1 MRTELK
7 DRIEK
12 ALKTLRQADN
22 QAAAV
27 AWMANAYKLLEE
39 CLTESMQ
46 ARQFFFVPDRPQ
58 LEIVQS
64 IPKTL
69 SKKQIAAEARYAHAR
84 AEELRNASLSRT
96 VVYPSVFL
104 PPGLK
109 PLPKPWTREDQR
121 RLERAAATPVKR
133 IQRLGK

>member
-1 MRTELK
+1 MKPELK
-7 DRIEK
+7 SDIEK

-27 AWMANAYKLLEE
+27 AWMTNAYKLLEA
-39 CLTESMQ
+39 CLKAQDEP
-46 ARQFFFVPDRPQ
+46 RFVFAPEKPKLQ
-58 LEIVQS
+58 IVQN
-64 IPKTL
+64 ITKAHLAELKGAYAKPK
-69 SKKQIAAEARYAHAR
+69 QPGNE
-84 AEELRNASLSRT
+84 T
-96 VVYPSVFL
+96 VVYPSIYL

-109 PLPKPWTREDQR
+109 PLPKPWTREDTR